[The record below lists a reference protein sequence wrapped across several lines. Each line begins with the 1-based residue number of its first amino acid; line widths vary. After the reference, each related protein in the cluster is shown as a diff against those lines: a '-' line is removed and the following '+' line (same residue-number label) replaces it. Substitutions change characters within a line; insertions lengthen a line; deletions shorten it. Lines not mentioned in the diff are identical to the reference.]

1 MPRSSLAQT
10 LQSEAEAT
18 VRARLK
24 TLAHSMSLEDQ
35 SVGTEMS
42 KVQHELL
49 VKEILDG
56 SCRVLWD

>member
-1 MPRSSLAQT
+1 
-10 LQSEAEAT
+10 
-18 VRARLK
+18 
-24 TLAHSMSLEDQ
+24 MSLEDQ

-56 SCRVLWD
+56 SCRELWD